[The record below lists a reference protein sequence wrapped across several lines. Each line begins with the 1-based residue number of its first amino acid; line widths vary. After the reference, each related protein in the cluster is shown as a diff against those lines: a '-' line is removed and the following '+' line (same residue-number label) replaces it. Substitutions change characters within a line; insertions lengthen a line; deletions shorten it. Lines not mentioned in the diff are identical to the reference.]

1 MFKANAL
8 IEKAKTSKFYLKML
22 NFALSR
28 LIPFNRPHTFRVLE
42 ISENAIKVSLPYKRV
57 NLNHLRGLHACALA
71 TVSEFSTGLLLL
83 NELDTSKY
91 RIILKNLQMDYH
103 FQGKMNAVASFSLSE
118 DWVSKNII
126 VPLQDRDST
135 VVTCKVKVHDVQ
147 GNHLTTGHV
156 QWQIKLWNK
165 VKTPLNEL

>member
-1 MFKANAL
+1 MFEANAL

-22 NFALSR
+22 NFTLSR
-28 LIPFNRPHTFRVLE
+28 IIPFNRPHAFRVME
-42 ISENAIKVSLPYKRV
+42 INENSIKVSLPYRRV
-57 NLNHLRGLHACALA
+57 NLNHIRGLHACALA

-103 FQGKMNAVASFSLSE
+103 YQGKMNAIASYSLSQE
-118 DWVSKNII
+118 WVRENIHL
-126 VPLQDRDST
+126 PLEDRDST
-135 VVTCKVKVHDVQ
+135 VVTCEVKVHDVE

-156 QWQIKLWNK
+156 HWQIKLWQK
-165 VKTPLNEL
+165 VKTPINES

>member
-22 NFALSR
+22 NFALGR
-28 LIPFNRPHTFRVLE
+28 LIPFNRPHAFRVIE
-42 ISENAIKVSLPYKRV
+42 ISDNAIKVSLPYKKV
-57 NLNHLRGLHACALA
+57 NLNHIKGLHACALA

-83 NELDTSKY
+83 HELDTSKY

-103 FQGKMNAVASFSLSE
+103 YQGKMDAVASYSIS
-118 DWVSKNII
+118 DQWVHEHISI
-126 VPLQDRDST
+126 PLENQDST
-135 VVTCKVKVHDVQ
+135 VVICEVKVHDIQ

-156 QWQIKLWNK
+156 HWQIKLWQK